1 MLVQSFPEEDHHF
14 ASSKYGQDWAGPDG
28 DRLTLALSLMKQLPP
43 DNIQLGRFSENL
55 EFASSVGVQEI
66 LEASTD
72 WVVNDEASYYLHSHH
87 EKFLVAITTSLNEP
101 TWPEFDGIEFS
112 PDLKDELQTQW
123 STEVVGVSQ
132 GAYRFSSTTLDCIT
146 RSARA
151 SCSG

>member
-55 EFASSVGVQEI
+55 EFASSVDVQEI

-72 WVVNDEASYYLHSHH
+72 WAVNDEASYRL
-87 EKFLVAITTSLNEP
+87 I
-101 TWPEFDGIEFS
+101 
-112 PDLKDELQTQW
+112 
-123 STEVVGVSQ
+123 
-132 GAYRFSSTTLDCIT
+132 
-146 RSARA
+146 
-151 SCSG
+151 